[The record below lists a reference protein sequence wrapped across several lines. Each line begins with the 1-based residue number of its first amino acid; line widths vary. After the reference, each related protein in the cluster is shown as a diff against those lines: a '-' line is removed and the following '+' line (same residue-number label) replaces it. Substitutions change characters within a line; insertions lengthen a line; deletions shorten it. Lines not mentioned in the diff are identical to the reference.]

1 MTSLFDEAA
10 ERRRAELAPL
20 AERLRP
26 TRLDEVVGQ
35 QHLIGPEGPLRA
47 LVSAGRLPSM
57 ILWGPAGTGKTTL
70 ARLLA
75 AGAGYQLVGLS
86 AVSSGVREVREEID
100 HARRRLGETGGA
112 TALFIDEIH
121 RFNRAQQDL
130 LLPAVER
137 GDVVLLG
144 ATTENPY
151 FEVNAPLLSRCT
163 LWRLHPL
170 TPEDL
175 ATLAARGARAQ
186 NVTLTAAARDELVAF
201 ASGDARALL
210 TTLEAAAV
218 LAAPHGTTVDA
229 VHVRHARDQRL
240 VRQSRDTHY
249 DQVSALIKSVRGSD
263 PDAALYWLATMLE
276 SGESARYVAR
286 RLVILASE
294 DVGLADPQALVLAE
308 AAARAIELVGLPEGA
323 LILAHAAVALALAP
337 KSNTVTRALGAATAA
352 VRARA
357 VEVPDHLRSSGFAG
371 AATEGFGVGY
381 RYPHDDPRGWV
392 DQEYLPDEVPG
403 RPFYVPGSH
412 GAEGPAAARWR
423 ARRDGSAE
431 PPENPPVE

>member
-1 MTSLFDEAA
+1 MSSLFDEAA
-10 ERRRAELAPL
+10 ERRRTERAPL

-26 TRLDEVVGQ
+26 TTLDEVVGQ
-35 QHLIGPEGPLRA
+35 DHLIGPTGPLRTLA
-47 LVSAGRLPSM
+47 RAGRLPSL

-75 AGAGYQLVGLS
+75 ATAGDELVGLS
-86 AVSSGVREVREEID
+86 AVSSGVREVRDELEQ
-100 HARRRLGETGGA
+100 ARRRLGESGRV

-151 FEVNAPLLSRCT
+151 FEVNAPLLSRCS
-163 LWRLHPL
+163 LWRLRPL
-170 TPEDL
+170 DDGAL
-175 ATLAARGARAQ
+175 ATLVARGARACG
-186 NVTLTAAARDELVAF
+186 VRVDPEGASELVGF

-210 TTLEAAAV
+210 TALEAAAA
-218 LAAPHGTTVDA
+218 LARDGVVGAEQ
-229 VHVRHARDQRL
+229 VRQARDQRL

-249 DQVSALIKSVRGSD
+249 DQISALIKSIRGSD

-276 SGESARYVAR
+276 SGESARFVAR

-294 DVGLADPQALVLAE
+294 DVGLADSSALVVAE
-308 AAARAIELVGLPEGA
+308 AAARAVELVGLPEA
-323 LILAHAAVALALAP
+323 RLTLAHATLVLALAP
-337 KSNTVTRALGAATAA
+337 KSNTVTRALGAASAA
-352 VRARA
+352 VRARGLD
-357 VEVPDHLRSSGFAG
+357 VPDHLRSSGFAG

-392 DQEYLPDEVPG
+392 DQEYLPDGVPG
-403 RPFYVPGSH
+403 RPFFVPGGH
-412 GAEGPAAARWR
+412 GDEVAAVECWR
-423 ARRDGSAE
+423 RRVAPDPGSRE
-431 PPENPPVE
+431 DPPVE

>member
-1 MTSLFDEAA
+1 MSSLFDEAA

-26 TRLDEVVGQ
+26 TRLDDVVGQ
-35 QHLIGPEGPLRA
+35 QHLIGPRGPLRA
-47 LVSAGRLPSM
+47 LVAAGRLPSM
-57 ILWGPAGTGKTTL
+57 ILWGPAGSGKTTL

-75 AGAGYQLVGLS
+75 AGAGYELVALS
-86 AVSSGVREVREEID
+86 AVSSGVRDVREEID
-100 HARRRLGETGGA
+100 QARRRLGETGAA

-137 GDVVLLG
+137 GDIVLLG

-163 LWRLHPL
+163 LWRLGPL
-170 TPEDL
+170 APEDL
-175 ATLAARGARAQ
+175 EALAARGAGARG
-186 NVTLTAAARDELVAF
+186 VTVSPDARDELVAY

-210 TTLEAAAV
+210 TTLDAAAT
-218 LAAPHGTTVDA
+218 LAAAQGTRVEAD
-229 VHVRHARDQRL
+229 HVRQARDQRL

-276 SGESARYVAR
+276 SGESARFVAR

-294 DVGLADPQALVLAE
+294 DVGLADPDALVVAE

-323 LILAHAAVALALAP
+323 LILAHATVALALAP
-337 KSNTVTRALGAATAA
+337 KSNSVTRALAAATAA

-371 AATEGFGVGY
+371 AASEGFGVGY
-381 RYPHDDPRGWV
+381 RYPHEDPRGWV
-392 DQEYLPDEVPG
+392 EQVYLPDEVPG
-403 RPFYVPGSH
+403 RPFYRPGSR

-423 ARRDGSAE
+423 ARRGDTAE
-431 PPENPPVE
+431 APEGPPVE